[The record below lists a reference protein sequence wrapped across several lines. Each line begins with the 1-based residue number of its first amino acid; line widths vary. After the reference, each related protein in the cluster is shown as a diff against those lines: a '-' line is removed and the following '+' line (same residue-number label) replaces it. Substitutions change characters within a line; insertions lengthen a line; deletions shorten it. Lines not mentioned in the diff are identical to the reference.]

1 MRQSGRSGRC
11 DSKCFL
17 SVLFC
22 VLCVLLCDCVFYEI
36 YTYPNGPIFLLESV
50 QMIQSVQQANVA
62 IKAVLS

>member
-1 MRQSGRSGRC
+1 MAAVE
-11 DSKCFL
+11 DATL
-17 SVLFC
+17 SVFC
-22 VLCVLLCDCVFYEI
+22 QCYFVCCACVRPCDCVFYEI